1 MYYLRYPGNSS
12 KDWINKFKCIC
23 LKALALWTKLG
34 IEKAHVV
41 SHDMGDSVLT
51 EILTRC
57 LHQIDFFKS
66 QLFLDWNV
74 APCLIGLPTSSRVS
88 SSPTEAWDT
97 TSSTLDLLRWN
108 FHFIATLFYFFF
120 IPDSSE
126 ITLGKSFG
134 RFWIK
139 VNVGIWICAIL
150 RWNIV
155 GIFQLLSGE
164 IQYWIFLLIQKYS
177 WDIRQGRSKTTGKH
191 LGENLSWQGS
201 SIGWHK
207 GNAGVSWNWIG

>member
-1 MYYLRYPGNSS
+1 MYNKRRLCSRRLSEQKLQSRDVWPPWLWILRQAKGLLLLTHRAGRTGKTYYLRYSGNSS
-12 KDWINKFKCIC
+12 KDYINKSKCFC
-23 LKALALWTKLG
+23 VKALALWTKLG

-88 SSPTEAWDT
+88 SSPTEEWDT

-108 FHFIATLFYFFF
+108 FQFSIFNSRYRLINLRPAQVEFSFHCNPIPYFF
-120 IPDSSE
+120 IQDSPE
-126 ITLGKSFG
+126 IILGESFG
-134 RFWIK
+134 RIWIK
-139 VNVGIWICAIL
+139 VSV
-150 RWNIV
+150 
-155 GIFQLLSGE
+155 E
-164 IQYWIFLLIQKYS
+164 I
-177 WDIRQGRSKTTGKH
+177 
-191 LGENLSWQGS
+191 
-201 SIGWHK
+201 
-207 GNAGVSWNWIG
+207 

>member
-88 SSPTEAWDT
+88 SSPTEEWDT

-108 FHFIATLFYFFF
+108 FQFSIFNSRYRLINLRPAQVEFSFHCNPIPYFF
-120 IPDSSE
+120 IPDSPE
-126 ITLGKSFG
+126 ITLGESFG
-134 RFWIK
+134 WIWIK
-139 VNVGIWICAIL
+139 VSV
-150 RWNIV
+150 
-155 GIFQLLSGE
+155 E
-164 IQYWIFLLIQKYS
+164 I
-177 WDIRQGRSKTTGKH
+177 
-191 LGENLSWQGS
+191 
-201 SIGWHK
+201 
-207 GNAGVSWNWIG
+207 